1 MQLKLIS
8 EKWMNEIYW
17 MYLIRIE
24 LNLVSEKIMNKI
36 DMLIIFILKKGGETR
51 EGSKMKK

>member
-1 MQLKLIS
+1 
-8 EKWMNEIYW
+8 MNEIYW

-24 LNLVSEKIMNKI
+24 LNLVSEEKIRNKTN
-36 DMLIIFILKKGGETR
+36 MLAVFILKKGGETR

>member
-1 MQLKLIS
+1 
-8 EKWMNEIYW
+8 MNEIYW

-36 DMLIIFILKKGGETR
+36 DMLVIFILKKGGEKEKEKR
-51 EGSKMKK
+51 